1 MIFKKQYTKTKKG
14 LSMLELILV
23 LGIIGSAA
31 AIIFVQYS
39 AKNQALNNLRLSQST
54 VILAN
59 EAGNILSTAR
69 DEAVGFNLALQ
80 IKDSLPL
87 PAGWSYNAATG
98 ALTSNIGTTVT
109 ITGASIQG
117 PNGLPTAI
125 FTFNNLP
132 KDACAA
138 LTTSVAP
145 KMYSTTINGSKT
157 NLLNNFTSANVPE
170 IARFCSLNKTNK
182 NTVQMVYLSPVPW
195 GTFLGKWQGLD
206 LTNPANLDATT
217 LAVYNNNMALAQKYR
232 DALAAR

>member
-1 MIFKKQYTKTKKG
+1 MLFKPYLNKTKKG

-39 AKNQALNNLRLSQST
+39 AKNQALNNLRLSQAT
-54 VILAN
+54 NVLAK
-59 EAGNILSTAR
+59 EAGNILSTSR
-69 DEAVGFNLALQ
+69 DDSTGVNLADFMSQ
-80 IKDSLPL
+80 SIPL
-87 PAGWSYNAATG
+87 PAGWTYNTATG
-98 ALTSNIGTTVT
+98 ALSTNLGTPLT
-109 ITGASIQG
+109 ITGSSIQG

-125 FTFNNLP
+125 FTFSNLP

-138 LTTSVAP
+138 LATSVAP

-157 NLLNNFTSANVPE
+157 NLLNSFTSANVPE

-195 GTFLGKWQGLD
+195 GNLLGKWQNMD

-217 LAVYNNNMALAQKYR
+217 LASYNNDMLLAQKYQS
-232 DALAAR
+232 ALAAR